1 MGGMGPLDFSLFA
14 FIVIAYVISFLVY
27 LANRM
32 FFCDKTVSEDAM
44 WASFVGATFGMILVF
59 IYAILVY
66 TGKCGGYEGDNKEVG
81 EKLKP
86 FVIVLVTLLLVSSL
100 GAEIT
105 IWKITKP
112 DGSHQ
117 GGWVLNDSEEICNW
131 GFAFVLFC
139 LITILL
145 SWLYTGASIHGIL
158 SNLQNFRSR

>member
-1 MGGMGPLDFSLFA
+1 
-14 FIVIAYVISFLVY
+14 
-27 LANRM
+27 M

-66 TGKCGGYEGDNKEVG
+66 TGKCGGYTEYNDKQKVIA
-81 EKLKP
+81 
-86 FVIVLVTLLLVSSL
+86 FVSVSLLLVSSL

-105 IWKITKP
+105 ILKITKP

-139 LITILL
+139 TITLFI
-145 SWLYTGASIHGIL
+145 SWFYTGASIPGL
-158 SNLQNFRSR
+158 LNELTGFRHRDR

>member
-1 MGGMGPLDFSLFA
+1 MGGGMGLRDITLFA
-14 FIVIAYVISFLVY
+14 FIVIAYIVSFLVY
-27 LANRM
+27 LFNRM

-66 TGKCGGYEGDNKEVG
+66 TGKCGGYTEYNDKQKVIA
-81 EKLKP
+81 
-86 FVIVLVTLLLVSSL
+86 FVSVSLLLVSSL

-131 GFAFVLFC
+131 GFVFVLFC
-139 LITILL
+139 LITLFI
-145 SWLYTGASIHGIL
+145 SWFYTGASIPGL
-158 SNLQNFRSR
+158 LNELTGFRHR